1 MRRIVRLAEEAGVRG
16 DTPWP
21 EEDKLQ
27 AIRQRMG
34 RPGTTVAVGEAEE
47 RLKPRMI
54 SLLEAVQ
61 IEALK
66 LIVRR
71 FRLQIQEEADRAP
84 LNLVMFASVDRESLY
99 MDPANPNERLE
110 QSVEPPLS
118 SDPRARRKESGWDS
132 GTCDVARAVR
142 VWYKVTFSP
151 LGSTAR
157 AVLAMAFV
165 RRHRQLLKRP
175 KF

>member
-1 MRRIVRLAEEAGVRG
+1 
-16 DTPWP
+16 
-21 EEDKLQ
+21 
-27 AIRQRMG
+27 
-34 RPGTTVAVGEAEE
+34 
-47 RLKPRMI
+47 MI

-99 MDPANPNERLE
+99 MDPANPIERLE

-132 GTCDVARAVR
+132 DAIWLLTS
-142 VWYKVTFSP
+142 KVSFFPCSHLVIP
-151 LGSTAR
+151 RDSR
-157 AVLAMAFV
+157 I
-165 RRHRQLLKRP
+165 
-175 KF
+175 